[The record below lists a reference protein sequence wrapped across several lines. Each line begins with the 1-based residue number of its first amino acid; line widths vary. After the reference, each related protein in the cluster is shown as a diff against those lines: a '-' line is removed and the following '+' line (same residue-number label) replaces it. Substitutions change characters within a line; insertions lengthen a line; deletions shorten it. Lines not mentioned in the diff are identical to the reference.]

1 VGQAMKVTIE
11 RAALLKAMSRA
22 QGVVERKNTIPI
34 LANVLIEAVGER
46 GDGRLSLRATD
57 LDIEVVEEL
66 PAVIEQT
73 GAVTVAAH
81 MLHEIVRKLPE
92 GAQLSLTSGED
103 SGRLDVLAGRSRFSL
118 ATLPREDFPM
128 MASSEYS
135 CSYSAPAPVL
145 RRLFDKSK
153 FAVSTEE
160 TRYYLNGVYLH
171 VADEAGKPVLRAVAT
186 DGHRLARIDADLP
199 PGAEDAPGV
208 IVPRKTVGE
217 LRRLLE
223 DDEQEIAISVSETKI
238 RFSVD
243 GLVLTSKVID
253 GAFPDYTRV
262 IPSGNTRRM
271 EVDAA
276 DFAAAVDRVA
286 TVSQERSRAVKLA
299 MEQDKLTLSVNSPDA
314 GSAAEELVVAYP
326 DEPMEI
332 GFNAKYLLEIAG
344 QVDRENAVFLFNNAG
359 DPTLV
364 REGDDASAVY
374 VVMPMRV

>member
-1 VGQAMKVTIE
+1 MGQAMKVTIE

-34 LANVLIEAVGER
+34 LANVLIEAT
-46 GDGRLSLRATD
+46 GDKEGGRLSLRATD
-57 LDIEVVEEL
+57 LDIEIIEEIA
-66 PAVIEQT
+66 AVIEQQ
-73 GAVTVAAH
+73 GAVTVSAH
-81 MLHEIVRKLPE
+81 LLHEIVRKLPE
-92 GAQLSLTSGED
+92 GAQLAMSSDEAT
-103 SGRLDVLAGRSRFSL
+103 GRLDVVAGRSRFSL
-118 ATLPREDFPM
+118 ATLPREDFPV

-171 VADEAGKPVLRAVAT
+171 VANEAGRPVLRAVAT

-199 PGAEDAPGV
+199 AGAESAPGV

-223 DDEQEIAISVSETKI
+223 NDEDEITVSVSETKI

-262 IPSGNTRRM
+262 IPTGNTRRM

-286 TVSQERSRAVKLA
+286 TVSQERSRAVKLT

-332 GFNAKYLLEIAG
+332 GFNAKYLLEIAS
-344 QVDRENAVFLFNNAG
+344 QVDRENAVFLFNNPG